1 MDNQEDNTLK
11 NQVINRIKEN
21 ILNGK
26 KPGEKLPTERKLAEE
41 FGVSRTVIRD
51 AIKTLAGLGLL
62 EVRHREGIFVANVNT
77 DTIAKQLSNVLMFN
91 EHTAKSLFQVR
102 LVLETATA
110 GWAAE
115 SCDASD
121 LSKLRSL
128 IEESQKCIEK
138 SLLTGKSLLDEFIII
153 DSKFHLLIAEI
164 SRNPI
169 MIALTKSILTYREIF
184 SKYTLSIPGRIFD
197 SAKQHEKIFEAILK
211 QDKEEASKA
220 MSDHI
225 KSVYE
230 SILTEIIDKDMT
242 I

>member
-1 MDNQEDNTLK
+1 MDNQKKDNTLK

-51 AIKTLAGLGLL
+51 AIKTLTGLGLL

-77 DTIAKQLSNVLMFN
+77 ETIAKQLSNVLMVN

-102 LVLETATA
+102 MVLETATA

-115 SCDASD
+115 SCDASG
-121 LSKLRSL
+121 LSKLTSL

-138 SLLTGKSLLDEFIII
+138 SLLDEFRII
-153 DSKFHLLIAEI
+153 DRKFHLLIAEI

-169 MIALTKSILTYREIF
+169 MIELTKSILAYMEIF
-184 SKYTLSIPGRIFD
+184 SKYTFSIPGRIFD
-197 SAKQHEKIFEAILK
+197 SAKQHEKIFQAILK

-225 KSVYE
+225 KNVYE
-230 SILTEIIDKDMT
+230 SILTEIINKNK
-242 I
+242 II